1 MARPMKKNYDPEV
14 VMKTLIQTVEE
25 VYKEKG
31 RIRTTAAEL
40 DLAEHKVK
48 KLLITSGALVYP
60 QTEEIQRLIRC
71 GKQMS
76 EIMEE
81 TGLSRASIN
90 FYLPY
95 SKIPYKESEIS
106 ANADRCVLYRK
117 RRDAVEGL
125 ANRYELCRKRRD
137 TADIADAADT
147 VEGVADA
154 ADTVEGIGDS
164 LWNCIVLFQGY
175 KFKTATGL
183 PFQYNIK
190 KGRNGEYTKELWIDR
205 RGESK
210 SLTMSTVLKAYEK
223 AEELRGTVVSRP
235 KSLGDLRGVSY
246 IYPIFYRFG
255 LIDVPERIA
264 EKMKQ

>member
-60 QTEEIQRLIRC
+60 QTEEIQELM
-71 GKQMS
+71 KQGLK
-76 EIMEE
+76 MEE
-81 TGLSRASIN
+81 IQCSLGLSKASIN

-95 SKIPYKESEIS
+95 SKIPYKESEVS

-125 ANRYELCRKRRD
+125 ANRYELYRKRRD
-137 TADIADAADT
+137 AADAADT

-154 ADTVEGIGDS
+154 TDTVEGIGDTDS

-183 PFQYNIK
+183 PFQYSIK

-255 LIDVPERIA
+255 LIDVPERVA
-264 EKMKQ
+264 EKMMV